1 MNLNDPKSMAKV
13 LRKAL
18 REQQIELSHG
28 ACLEIVALQCGYANW
43 NVLAARSQK
52 LTSLTAAIFVKHGRE
67 LEAASFYEV
76 AFSAIR
82 RGEHIVKNG
91 PCAIDLLIGEQEFTV
106 AGANPHRE
114 KEPSL
119 GGPFSPG
126 AKGGVSTLFRL
137 YVDDAERTLIAAVI
151 AGATIRDG
159 LQTSVSGER
168 AASIFDPFGHLWG
181 IVERAPQKRLKA
193 A

>member
-1 MNLNDPKSMAKV
+1 MNRNDPKLMAKV

-28 ACLEIVALQCGYANW
+28 ACLEIVALQCGHANW

-52 LTSLTAAIFVKHGRE
+52 LVSLTATIFVKHGQE
-67 LEAASFYEV
+67 LEAASFYEA
-76 AFSAIR
+76 AFNAIR
-82 RGEHIVKNG
+82 RGTHVVKNR

-106 AGANPHRE
+106 AGANPNRE

-119 GGPFSPG
+119 GGPFPPG

-137 YVDDAERTLIAAVI
+137 YVDDAEQALKATVI
-151 AGATIRDG
+151 AGATIRDR

-181 IVERAPQKRLKA
+181 IVERAPRKRLKA